1 MYISGIQ
8 LVAKGH
14 KMVSD
19 GWVLFEKTA
28 EETAPGKL
36 RQLLQSLKMNT
47 TPPAT
52 LTTPTKVK
60 KEEEEEEE
68 MEQEPGTSKIVE
80 TPIYVKLEDNK
91 YEYRCGNCNVTPMRS
106 KYGMDAHICSV
117 HTKKALLCTFYAFS
131 TYNLDSLN
139 RHEREQHK

>member
-1 MYISGIQ
+1 MQYSTYLYISGIR

-19 GWVLFEKTA
+19 GWALFEKTA
-28 EETAPGKL
+28 EETVPGEL
-36 RQLLQSLKMNT
+36 RQLLQSLKMST
-47 TPPAT
+47 TPLAT
-52 LTTPTKVK
+52 PTTPTKVK
-60 KEEEEEEE
+60 QEEEA

-91 YEYRCGNCNVTPMRS
+91 YEYRCGNCDVTPMKS
-106 KYGMDAHICSV
+106 KYGMDAHIRSV
-117 HTKKALLCTFYAFS
+117 HTKKALLCTFCAFS

-139 RHEREQHK
+139 RHEWD

>member
-1 MYISGIQ
+1 
-8 LVAKGH
+8 
-14 KMVSD
+14 MVSD

-28 EETAPGKL
+28 EETAPGEL
-36 RQLLQSLKMNT
+36 RQLLRSLKMST

-52 LTTPTKVK
+52 PTTPTKVK

-68 MEQEPGTSKIVE
+68 EEMEQEPGMSKIVE

-91 YEYRCGNCNVTPMRS
+91 YEYRCGNCDVTPMRS
-106 KYGMDAHICSV
+106 KYGMDAHIRSV
-117 HTKKALLCTFYAFS
+117 HTKKALLCMFCAFS

>member
-1 MYISGIQ
+1 MFYLLVYFRNSISSQ
-8 LVAKGH
+8 GH
-14 KMVSD
+14 RMVSD

-28 EETAPGKL
+28 EETAPGEL
-36 RQLLQSLKMNT
+36 RQLLRSLKMST

-52 LTTPTKVK
+52 PTTPTKVK
-60 KEEEEEEE
+60 KEEEEEEKEEE

-91 YEYRCGNCNVTPMRS
+91 YEYRCGNCDITPMRS

-117 HTKKALLCTFYAFS
+117 HTKKALLCTF
-131 TYNLDSLN
+131 
-139 RHEREQHK
+139 

>member
-1 MYISGIQ
+1 MYISGIR

-28 EETAPGKL
+28 EETAPGEL
-36 RQLLQSLKMNT
+36 RQLLRSLKMST

-52 LTTPTKVK
+52 PTTPTKVK
-60 KEEEEEEE
+60 KEEEEEE

-91 YEYRCGNCNVTPMRS
+91 YEYRCRNCDVIPMRS
-106 KYGMDAHICSV
+106 KYGMDTHIRSV
-117 HTKKALLCTFYAFS
+117 HTKKALLCTFCAFS

-139 RHEREQHK
+139 RHEWEQHK